1 MTDTDTSKVA
11 TPANQQDDAPTT
23 SGAVAPGHFHEL
35 ASMVFGLVGH
45 VEELATRLSHVE
57 DHAEDQAGFVDRFEA
72 AFTDRAGPADTGGG
86 SEAHPASADTPT
98 ARPPG
103 DDTRGS
109 AAHDAEDDEPQAPG
123 LDMRTLVA
131 WVGNN
136 VAALLERKIP
146 QTGGAPYW
154 CRSWWLHPEAIA
166 RFEAARRCW
175 VEAVSGEGAA
185 MVVYFEHLDA
195 MLAALCGENGP
206 FCGCVGGQ
214 HNDTGISSPLGQDE
228 PDEHYY
234 RSFEHPDDT
243 P

>member
-1 MTDTDTSKVA
+1 MTDTSEVA
-11 TPANQQDDAPTT
+11 TPAEQQHDAPTP

-35 ASMVFGLVGH
+35 AAMVFGLVGH
-45 VEELATRLSHVE
+45 LEELATRLTRVE

-72 AFTDRAGPADTGGG
+72 AFTDR
-86 SEAHPASADTPT
+86 
-98 ARPPG
+98 PPG
-103 DDTRGS
+103 DDTGGS

-214 HNDTGISSPLGQDE
+214 HNDTGISSALGQDE

-234 RSFEHPDDT
+234 RSVEHPHAT

>member
-1 MTDTDTSKVA
+1 MSPPRLAD
-11 TPANQQDDAPTT
+11 PA
-23 SGAVAPGHFHEL
+23 
-35 ASMVFGLVGH
+35 
-45 VEELATRLSHVE
+45 
-57 DHAEDQAGFVDRFEA
+57 
-72 AFTDRAGPADTGGG
+72 
-86 SEAHPASADTPT
+86 T

-103 DDTRGS
+103 GDTAGP
-109 AAHDAEDDEPQAPG
+109 AAAPGRRRAEPAG
-123 LDMRTLVA
+123 LDMRELVA
-131 WVGNN
+131 WVGDN

-154 CRSWWLHPEAIA
+154 CRRWWLHPEAIA

-175 VEAVSGEGAA
+175 VEAVAGEGAA

-214 HNDTGISSPLGQDE
+214 HNDTGISTPLGQDE
-228 PDEHYY
+228 PDEDYY

>member
-1 MTDTDTSKVA
+1 MTDT
-11 TPANQQDDAPTT
+11 
-23 SGAVAPGHFHEL
+23 G
-35 ASMVFGLVGH
+35 
-45 VEELATRLSHVE
+45 ELATHPATSSGNTSPTGDHELVALVCRLVGDVDSHAARLARVE
-57 DHAEDQAGFVDRFEA
+57 ERTDSLAGFVDRFEES
-72 AFTDRAGPADTGGG
+72 FTGLGTDTDTGGSALSPGLTADPADTAGPA
-86 SEAHPASADTPT
+86 AA
-98 ARPPG
+98 PG
-103 DDTRGS
+103 DDEQPT
-109 AAHDAEDDEPQAPG
+109 G
-123 LDMRTLVA
+123 LDMRELVA
-131 WVGNN
+131 WVGDN

-154 CRSWWLHPEAIA
+154 CRRWWLHPEAIA

-175 VEAVSGEGAA
+175 VEAVAGEGAA

-214 HNDTGISSPLGQDE
+214 HTDTGISTPLGQDD
-228 PDEHYY
+228 PDEDYY

>member
-1 MTDTDTSKVA
+1 MTDTDTSEAA
-11 TPANQQDDAPTT
+11 TPAHQQDDAPTT
-23 SGAVAPGHFHEL
+23 PAAVAPGHFHEL
-35 ASMVFGLVGH
+35 AAMVFGLVGH
-45 VEELATRLSHVE
+45 VEELATRLSRVE

-72 AFTDRAGPADTGGG
+72 AFTDR
-86 SEAHPASADTPT
+86 
-98 ARPPG
+98 PPG
-103 DDTRGS
+103 YDTCGS
-109 AAHDAEDDEPQAPG
+109 AAHDAGDDEPPAPG

-214 HNDTGISSPLGQDE
+214 HNDTGISSALGQDE

>member
-1 MTDTDTSKVA
+1 MTDTSEVA
-11 TPANQQDDAPTT
+11 TPADQQDDAPTT

-35 ASMVFGLVGH
+35 AAMVFGLVGH
-45 VEELATRLSHVE
+45 VEELATRLAHVE

-72 AFTDRAGPADTGGG
+72 AFTDRAWPADTGGG
-86 SEAHPASADTPT
+86 SAASPASADTPT
-98 ARPPG
+98 AGPPG
-103 DDTRGS
+103 DDTREP
-109 AAHDAEDDEPQAPG
+109 AAHDAGDDEPQAPG

-214 HNDTGISSPLGQDE
+214 HNDTGISSALGQDE

-234 RSFEHPDDT
+234 RSFEHPNDT